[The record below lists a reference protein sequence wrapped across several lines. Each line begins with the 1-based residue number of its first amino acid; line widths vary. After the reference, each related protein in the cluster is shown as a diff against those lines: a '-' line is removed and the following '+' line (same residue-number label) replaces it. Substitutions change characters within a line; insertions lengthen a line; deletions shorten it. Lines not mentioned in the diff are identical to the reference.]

1 MNTFGLILHK
11 SPLDIESKTLKEL
24 LTAHGV
30 LLFKGT
36 PLNNDD
42 IIKILEKFGPVQN
55 FLQQQAPYTDT
66 DISNRNVIN
75 LHNNDFLGTSR
86 MGWHMDQ
93 TYLKNPYLPIRSL
106 YCSHVDS
113 KNVTEFADIKY
124 LTDMIIKE
132 FPELTPQVLA
142 EYKIGPSKTIRSVY
156 SYCEHVDRLLFRYD
170 SRMSFANGIDLK
182 QFKNYCE
189 NILNGSDIPKVSVE
203 WELHDLVIFDN
214 NQAPHRRKY
223 MEGECKLKRVTS
235 KFWLD

>member
-1 MNTFGLILHK
+1 
-11 SPLDIESKTLKEL
+11 
-24 LTAHGV
+24 
-30 LLFKGT
+30 
-36 PLNNDD
+36 
-42 IIKILEKFGPVQN
+42 
-55 FLQQQAPYTDT
+55 
-66 DISNRNVIN
+66 
-75 LHNNDFLGTSR
+75 
-86 MGWHMDQ
+86 
-93 TYLKNPYLPIRSL
+93 
-106 YCSHVDS
+106 
-113 KNVTEFADIKY
+113 
-124 LTDMIIKE
+124 
-132 FPELTPQVLA
+132 VLA